1 MFFKSIAELEGC
13 EEYHQHMT
21 EEKVLEKD
29 RQWVEGIKNNGHG
42 CHQGEELK
50 GRTVKPGPGYQSG
63 FIDIYP

>member
-42 CHQGEELK
+42 CHQGEK
-50 GRTVKPGPGYQSG
+50 
-63 FIDIYP
+63 